1 MLCFTVAVAALLGL
15 AQARPALEKP
25 NIVMLF
31 VDGQAS
37 CRARLSFYSLSS
49 ALPLHPLSLFCH
61 FSIFI
66 SRHCPA
72 PAVRNLVF
80 RLSYTSVLNTL
91 K

>member
-15 AQARPALEKP
+15 AQARSALEKP

-61 FSIFI
+61 FLYLS
-66 SRHCPA
+66 PA
-72 PAVRNLVF
+72 TAQHPRCAIWF
-80 RLSYTSVLNTL
+80 SDYHTQAC
-91 K
+91 